1 MLELSKQ
8 LINKT
13 KKEMVEQ
20 QAKRESGHDRIIE
33 MIDSA
38 CNKLVAKS

>member
-13 KKEMVEQ
+13 KKEMAEQ
-20 QAKRESGHDRIIE
+20 QAKRESGHDKIIE
-33 MIDSA
+33 MIDA
-38 CNKLVAKS
+38 ECNKLVAKS